1 MSLPRGATAGAAA
14 DAPAMNIVRGWT
26 VPCGPEVAEP
36 IRVPQAP
43 QNAKPTCTVLPQ
55 FGQVRSLPGAGPPV
69 GLTGAGVVEGWM
81 PPAPVSRG
89 AGVGPARGF
98 GGS

>member
-14 DAPAMNIVRGWT
+14 EAPAMNIVRGWT
-26 VPCGPEVAEP
+26 VP
-36 IRVPQAP
+36 
-43 QNAKPTCTVLPQ
+43 
-55 FGQVRSLPGAGPPV
+55 VRSGSRGTDARAAGAAEREAHLH
-69 GLTGAGVVEGWM
+69 GLATIRAAQVATGGGAACRSDRRGGRRGWM
-81 PPAPVSRG
+81 PPAPVTRG